1 MSQRREL
8 LLLIMVEDAAKLFK
22 LIGYSKVAEKL
33 NLNLEKIYINGRP
46 DTGPIRE
53 KLELPK

>member
-1 MSQRREL
+1 
-8 LLLIMVEDAAKLFK
+8 MVEDAAKLFK